1 MQSKDTSN
9 IVHKTQNED
18 KQIKEQKS
26 ENRKDDQHGPH
37 QSAQVFEKGKQFLF
51 LIRHPHGV
59 THIVKPC
66 KGRWEEEFEDT
77 KGVIRICI

>member
-18 KQIKEQKS
+18 KQTKEQKS

-37 QSAQVFEKGKQFLF
+37 QSALVFVKGKQFLF
-51 LIRHPHGV
+51 LIGHPHGV
-59 THIVKPC
+59 THIVKPY
-66 KGRWEEEFEDT
+66 KSR
-77 KGVIRICI
+77 